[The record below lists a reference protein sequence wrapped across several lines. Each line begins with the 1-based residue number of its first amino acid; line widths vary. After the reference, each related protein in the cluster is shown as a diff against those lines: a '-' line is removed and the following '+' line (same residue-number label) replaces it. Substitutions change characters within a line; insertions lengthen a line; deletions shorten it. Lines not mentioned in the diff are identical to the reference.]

1 MGEQHKLAI
10 SVREA
15 SARLGI
21 SEGTTWA
28 MIRAGRMPSV
38 RISPRRV
45 VIPVAALERLLSNS
59 ADARETAPAGD

>member
-1 MGEQHKLAI
+1 MSEKLAI

-21 SEGTTWA
+21 SEGTCWA
-28 MIRAGRMPSV
+28 MVRAKRIPSV

-45 VIPVAALERLLSNS
+45 VVPVAALERMLN
-59 ADARETAPAGD
+59 AGGSQSSQPVGG